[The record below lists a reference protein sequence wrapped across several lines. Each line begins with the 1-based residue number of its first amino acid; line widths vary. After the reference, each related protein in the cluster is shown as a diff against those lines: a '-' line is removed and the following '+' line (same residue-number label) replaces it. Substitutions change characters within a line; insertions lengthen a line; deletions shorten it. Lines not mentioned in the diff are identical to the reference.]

1 MQAILWK
8 TDYLFLLSIILF
20 VHTSVYKLTH
30 IDICTHT
37 YAHAQAVLSVSICLF
52 QIILF
57 SRKPRFS
64 FSRFHALQDSLTIF
78 QWMPLV
84 SYCHECSCKSHLLL
98 NVNKHWLSHRLLGDQ
113 ASRSILARLK
123 GFRKVGWSSCLGLQS
138 SPSSTEAGKCQTVSA
153 IDPILGSKPMV

>member
-57 SRKPRFS
+57 SRKTRFS

-98 NVNKHWLSHRLLGDQ
+98 NVNKHWLSHRLSGGPGNQEHLSQ
-113 ASRSILARLK
+113 AQGLSQ
-123 GFRKVGWSSCLGLQS
+123 GWMKQLSGAAIISKFYWGWKM
-138 SPSSTEAGKCQTVSA
+138 PVSA